1 MIYAYFN
8 DCLPRNLTIKT
19 YANALEQTA
28 RGLKSLYD
36 KMPEGENIIGGIITN
51 SEISQY
57 LLDGNNISLE
67 HCLKQINDRDLRS
80 LLFSWMTNY
89 PETAFF
95 KEKIDDEAI
104 LSEDYHL
111 IFDDDKQNAINLI
124 LAKINGAF
132 LLSLNLHKVLGVSS
146 IEVQGNNKNVAVDN
160 LYGKE
165 KENINFIAQVIKSA
179 YKDTL
184 DTQQQIEA
192 ILQKFVKHNC
202 YDTEY
207 SKLSNIEQNAI
218 LKRWKEAK
226 EKSLLNPFMPDK
238 DVIKKTEG
246 PEKQERN
253 IGPVYELRV
262 RKPRELRVYFQ
273 YENGIYYLLDIKDKT
288 HQSLDIKNAF
298 AKANLLKRQK

>member
-8 DCLPRNLTIKT
+8 DCLPRNCTIKT

-36 KMPEGENIIGGIITN
+36 QMPEGENIIGGIITN
-51 SEISQY
+51 SEKSLY
-57 LLDGNNISLE
+57 LLDGKDISLE

-80 LLFSWMTNY
+80 LLFFWMTNY

-95 KEKIDDEAI
+95 KENIDDEAI
-104 LSEDYHL
+104 LLEDYHL
-111 IFDDDKQNAINLI
+111 IFDDDKQNAINLV
-124 LAKINGAF
+124 LAKINRAF
-132 LLSLNLHKVLGVSS
+132 ILSLNLHKVLGVNS

-165 KENINFIAQVIKSA
+165 KENIDFIAQVIKSA
-179 YKDTL
+179 CKETL
-184 DTQQQIEA
+184 DTQQQIEG
-192 ILQKFVKHNC
+192 ILQKFVKHSG

-207 SKLSNIEQNAI
+207 SKLSNVEQNAI
-218 LKRWKEAK
+218 LRRWKEAK
-226 EKSLLNPFMPDK
+226 EKSLLSPFMPDK

-246 PEKQERN
+246 PQKQERN

-273 YENGIYYLLDIKDKT
+273 YENGTYYLLDIKDKT
-288 HQSLDIKNAF
+288 HQDLDIKNAF
-298 AKANLLKRQK
+298 AKANLLRKQK

>member
-95 KEKIDDEAI
+95 
-104 LSEDYHL
+104 
-111 IFDDDKQNAINLI
+111 IF
-124 LAKINGAF
+124 
-132 LLSLNLHKVLGVSS
+132 
-146 IEVQGNNKNVAVDN
+146 
-160 LYGKE
+160 
-165 KENINFIAQVIKSA
+165 
-179 YKDTL
+179 
-184 DTQQQIEA
+184 
-192 ILQKFVKHNC
+192 
-202 YDTEY
+202 
-207 SKLSNIEQNAI
+207 
-218 LKRWKEAK
+218 
-226 EKSLLNPFMPDK
+226 
-238 DVIKKTEG
+238 
-246 PEKQERN
+246 
-253 IGPVYELRV
+253 
-262 RKPRELRVYFQ
+262 
-273 YENGIYYLLDIKDKT
+273 
-288 HQSLDIKNAF
+288 
-298 AKANLLKRQK
+298 